1 MENNYNRF
9 KTDVNNYINNI
20 KIEFNNNY
28 DNITKIRKLMNK
40 NNGYITTKEIDEN
53 KIGRDYLKKMI
64 STGEI
69 ERVSRGIYVDSNVL
83 EDSFYTFYLKH
94 PKAVF
99 SHFTA
104 LYFHDLTE
112 EVPYKFEITCSNNF
126 YSNDFDNY
134 NVFYVKY
141 DLVDLGAIMIDDKHG
156 FKVRCYDIERCIC
169 DIIRSKNRLDF
180 EQVKKSVKAY
190 VKRKDK
196 DINKLIRYAE
206 KLGIKKE
213 VTNFV
218 GMYYE

>member
-1 MENNYNRF
+1 MKNNYNEF
-9 KTDVNNYINNI
+9 KSDINNYIKDI
-20 KIEFNNNY
+20 KKEFNKNF
-28 DNITKIRKLMNK
+28 DNLTKIRRLMHK

-53 KIGRDYLKKMI
+53 KIGRDYLKKMV
-64 STGEI
+64 SMGEI
-69 ERVSRGIYVDSNVL
+69 EKVSRGIYIDSNMF
-83 EDSFYTFYLKH
+83 EDNFYTFYLRH

-104 LYFHDLTE
+104 LYFYDMTE
-112 EVPYKFEITCSNNF
+112 VMPNVFDITCANNF
-126 YSNDFDNY
+126 YSSDFDNY
-134 NVFYVKY
+134 NVFYVKD
-141 DLVDLGAIMIDDKHG
+141 DLVNLGVVMIDDKHG
-156 FKVRCYDIERCIC
+156 FKVRSYDMERCIC

-190 VKRKDK
+190 VKRQDK
-196 DINKLIRYAE
+196 DINKLIRYAD

>member
-1 MENNYNRF
+1 MKNNFNKF
-9 KTDVNNYINNI
+9 ESEINNYINSI
-20 KIEFNNNY
+20 KIEFNNNF
-28 DNITKIRKLMNK
+28 DNLTKIRMLMNK

-53 KIGRDYLKKMI
+53 KIGRDYLKKMV
-64 STGEI
+64 SMGEI
-69 ERVSRGIYVDSNVL
+69 EKVSRGIYIDSNIL
-83 EDSFYTFYLKH
+83 EDSFYTFFLKH

-104 LYFHDLTE
+104 LYFHDMTE
-112 EVPYKFEITCSNNF
+112 VIPNIFDITCVNNF

-134 NVFYVKY
+134 NVFYVKS
-141 DLVDLGAIMIDDKHG
+141 DLVDLGAIMIEDKHG
-156 FKVRCYDIERCIC
+156 FKVKCYDVERSIC

-180 EQVKKSVKAY
+180 EQVKKSVRAY

-196 DINKLIRYAE
+196 DLNKLVNYAE

-213 VTNFV
+213 VTDFV